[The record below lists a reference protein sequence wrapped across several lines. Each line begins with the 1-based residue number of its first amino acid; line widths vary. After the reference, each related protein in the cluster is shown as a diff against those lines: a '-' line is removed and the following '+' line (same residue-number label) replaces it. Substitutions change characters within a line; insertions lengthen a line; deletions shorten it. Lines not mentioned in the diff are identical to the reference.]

1 MKFLI
6 GYDISDEKRLQ
17 RIHRRMTKYAT
28 PIQYSIFL
36 FDGVAKDLQ
45 CCLDDVLT
53 IFNKKEDDLR
63 VYPLP
68 SNAKQWQLGKLV
80 LPEGI
85 IWTALPTNLQK
96 NPKKRP
102 LVR

>member
-1 MKFLI
+1 MQYLI
-6 GYDISDEKRLQ
+6 GYDISEPKRLQ
-17 RIHRRMTKYAT
+17 KIHKRMAKFST

-36 FDGVAKDLQ
+36 YEGKITDLENY
-45 CCLDDVLT
+45 LKEILT

-68 SNAKQWQLGKLV
+68 NNAKQWQLGKPV

-85 IWTALPTNLQK
+85 IWTALPFNTLIH
-96 NPKKRP
+96 
-102 LVR
+102 

>member
-1 MKFLI
+1 MQYLI

-17 RIHRRMTKYAT
+17 SIHKKMVKYAT

-36 FDGVAKDLQ
+36 LDGTQKELQ
-45 CCLDDVLT
+45 SCIEDVLT
-53 IFNKKEDDLR
+53 VLNKKQDDLR

-68 SNAKQWQLGKLV
+68 TNGKQWQLGKTV

-85 IWTALPTNLQK
+85 IWTALPMNF
-96 NPKKRP
+96 
-102 LVR
+102 

>member
-17 RIHRRMTKYAT
+17 RIYKRMLKHAT

-36 FDGVAKDLQ
+36 LDGTGRELQ
-45 CCLDDVLT
+45 QCLTDVLT
-53 IFNKKEDDLR
+53 IFNKNEDDLR

-68 SNAKQWQLGKLV
+68 ANAKQWQLGKLP

-85 IWTALPTNLQK
+85 IWTALPTNIQS
-96 NPKKRP
+96 
-102 LVR
+102 